1 MKYRPQ
7 LFQFRCFFLKNP
19 TKNATEKG
27 RKRKTTKNLTSTIK
41 CIFIFILGYFCIE
54 DVWKHVFTLQTDEDC
69 IAHNIHKRQFLCI
82 FFLPFVHTDKHTHT
96 PTHMVLLNL
105 FQITLDRFVH
115 MHRMYKILWNNLHAY
130 SVFIWKY
137 DRSTHVYVCVCSRK
151 AWGKTNKKKSYAN
164 ALGHAITL
172 IQLSNRYVCRRW
184 CWCCVLVFVFTNAG
198 RNVHTSCAPELF
210 IYAIILRKRKMVDFS
225 FFIKRNLINL
235 VWTCLLHI
243 NTYTYMHIHFLA
255 QVNK

>member
-1 MKYRPQ
+1 MVGLVRFVTCFFFSAAALICISLLGFWLKIPLVFNKKQRTKNQAKKKIATASGMHVCCVYTIHTHKFICPTSNRLNHSSCNEVSPTTIPIQ
-7 LFQFRCFFLKNP
+7 MFFLKNP
-19 TKNATEKG
+19 TKNATEIG

-82 FFLPFVHTDKHTHT
+82 FFLPFVHTDKHT

-137 DRSTHVYVCVCSRK
+137 DRVLMCMCVCV
-151 AWGKTNKKKSYAN
+151 
-164 ALGHAITL
+164 
-172 IQLSNRYVCRRW
+172 
-184 CWCCVLVFVFTNAG
+184 
-198 RNVHTSCAPELF
+198 
-210 IYAIILRKRKMVDFS
+210 
-225 FFIKRNLINL
+225 
-235 VWTCLLHI
+235 
-243 NTYTYMHIHFLA
+243 
-255 QVNK
+255 